1 MHIILGGTSGLGLE
15 MAKQLRE
22 RGERVLVLGKTHNPQ
37 KHGEGFPLDVYY
49 SDQVEA
55 ASVRIE
61 QILNGDDI
69 DQFVWAAGYGWRG
82 NFEDQPSVRSMA
94 EVNFS
99 GALPLVQWAWRK
111 MSTQNRKSVLTIIGS
126 TSSVKARSD
135 EAVYVATKHAQAGL
149 ARSLGMQA
157 DEQKLPVRVAL
168 FLPGAMKTPF
178 WNGREL
184 PADYMFFND
193 PAKIATHIINA
204 IDCQQQ
210 PFLEWALPK
219 VRWFRLS
226 KVL

>member
-49 SDQVEA
+49 SDQVE
-55 ASVRIE
+55 RIE

-178 WNGREL
+178 WNGRDL

-193 PAKIATHIINA
+193 PSKIATHIINA

-219 VRWFRLS
+219 GTLV
-226 KVL
+226 

>member
-55 ASVRIE
+55 ASARIE

-82 NFEDQPSVRSMA
+82 NFENQPSVRSMA

-111 MSTQNRKSVLTIIGS
+111 MLKRVWREVWECRQMSKNFQSESHYFCLVL
-126 TSSVKARSD
+126 
-135 EAVYVATKHAQAGL
+135 
-149 ARSLGMQA
+149 
-157 DEQKLPVRVAL
+157 
-168 FLPGAMKTPF
+168 
-178 WNGREL
+178 
-184 PADYMFFND
+184 
-193 PAKIATHIINA
+193 
-204 IDCQQQ
+204 
-210 PFLEWALPK
+210 
-219 VRWFRLS
+219 
-226 KVL
+226 

>member
-55 ASVRIE
+55 ASARIE
-61 QILNGDDI
+61 QILNSDDI

-178 WNGREL
+178 WNGRDL
-184 PADYMFFND
+184 PADHMFFND

-219 VRWFRLS
+219 GTLV
-226 KVL
+226 

>member
-1 MHIILGGTSGLGLE
+1 MSRFLS
-15 MAKQLRE
+15 
-22 RGERVLVLGKTHNPQ
+22 
-37 KHGEGFPLDVYY
+37 
-49 SDQVEA
+49 
-55 ASVRIE
+55 
-61 QILNGDDI
+61 GDDI

-157 DEQKLPVRVAL
+157 DEQNFQLGLHYFCPAL
-168 FLPGAMKTPF
+168 
-178 WNGREL
+178 
-184 PADYMFFND
+184 
-193 PAKIATHIINA
+193 
-204 IDCQQQ
+204 
-210 PFLEWALPK
+210 
-219 VRWFRLS
+219 
-226 KVL
+226 